1 MSPDRSES
9 ALCVD
14 VLGPLVLR
22 VHGQE
27 VIVPGARRRALLALL
42 ALAGGRVVGTE
53 RLVAALWP
61 DDAPDNAAQALYN
74 HVSRLRKHLG
84 PLADRIQ
91 RRGGGY
97 RLDLR
102 PDEVDAEVARRLADL
117 AGRPETSAA
126 AAVAAARSALQ
137 LWRGPAL
144 EEFRGWPVHEPSAV
158 ALDELRL
165 RLVDG
170 LIEGR
175 LALREQG
182 VAVDAATAVAEEPL
196 RERTVLLLVRALA
209 HEGRAAEAMEVAQG
223 YRRRLAEETGLDP
236 GPGLADLEQQVAL
249 GGLTAPAA
257 APAGSAPGL
266 VARPDGPFVGRQH
279 DREEVRR
286 LLGRNA
292 TVTLTGPGGVGKTRL
307 ALEVAADISADHEEG
322 IGDVVVVDLAAVD
335 RADRVCQAVA
345 STLGLRTPGDVRPAE
360 VAAALAARRL
370 LLVLDNCEHV
380 PDACRE
386 LVVTVR
392 RNAGGVRVL
401 ATSRTVLHVPGE
413 HVVRLQP
420 LPVPRDTADLD
431 ALRRQP
437 GVRAFLEH
445 ARRRRPD
452 FDLTE
457 ADVEDV
463 VEVLRRLD
471 GLPLGI
477 ELAARQAAL
486 MPLAAVRERLD
497 RALDLAIGQN
507 APDDERQRT
516 LRATIG
522 SSYRLLRA
530 GEQWLLRALAPFP
543 GGVDLATVEALA
555 ADGDS
560 TDDPLDVLHRLVD
573 ASLVVAD
580 AGAGRYRLLF
590 TVRAFLIDELG
601 LRGESEEADQRFLDR
616 CLTLAEELGR
626 AVVGPEEA
634 RADRQLRA
642 ELDNL
647 RAARDSAQ
655 AHERVDVRTGITI
668 HLGEAATWRD
678 LRELWAWALELAA
691 DPALADHPDRA
702 AVLGCAAEGARLLGD
717 LDRAALLAAEAFD
730 VAGPDAPSEQVHRAW
745 VAHGSVAH
753 MRGDFA
759 LARDA
764 WIRSGEGRPV
774 PSGGWLA
781 SAALAAAYGGDR
793 GEARELLDKA
803 HSAIDASGCASH
815 AAFASY
821 VEAELLTIDHAEESV
836 PFYMDAIEQARG
848 CGVAFVAGVAGVSLA
863 SARTRTGDV
872 VGAAEVFGPLLDT
885 WRRSGHTTQLWT
897 TARNAASLLAKAGRW
912 RTAALL
918 LISADRQPGAA
929 AVSPAIARHSARVYV
944 PLEDIVPAD
953 QPLAALHAEADALGG
968 EGVLDLA
975 RAELADLSGR

>member
-1 MSPDRSES
+1 MSPERSEA

-42 ALAGGRVVGTE
+42 ALAGGQVVGTE
-53 RLVAALWP
+53 RLVEGLWP

-74 HVSRLRKHLG
+74 HVSRLRRHLG

-144 EEFRGWPVHEPSAV
+144 DEFRGWPVHEPPAV

-175 LALREQG
+175 LALHEQG

-209 HEGRAAEAMEVAQG
+209 HEGRAAEAMEAAQG
-223 YRRRLAEETGLDP
+223 YRLRLAEETGLDP

-249 GGLTAPAA
+249 GGLTAPAP
-257 APAGSAPGL
+257 APAGSGPAL

-286 LLGRNA
+286 LLGGNA

-335 RADRVCQAVA
+335 RSDRVCQAVA
-345 STLGLRTPGDVRPAE
+345 STLGLRTSGEVRPAE

-380 PDACRE
+380 PDACRD

-392 RNAGGVRVL
+392 RHAPGVQVL
-401 ATSRTVLHVPGE
+401 ATSRAVLHVPGE
-413 HVVRLQP
+413 YVVRLQP
-420 LPVPRDTADLD
+420 LPVPRDTADMD

-445 ARRRRPD
+445 ARRRRPE

-457 ADVEDV
+457 ADAEDV
-463 VEVLRRLD
+463 VDVLRRLD

-477 ELAARQAAL
+477 ELAARQVAL
-486 MPLAAVRERLD
+486 MPLASVRERLD
-497 RALDLAIGQN
+497 RALDLAIGPG
-507 APDDERQRT
+507 AADDDRQRT

-522 SSYRLLRA
+522 SSYRLLSDHERWVLGA
-530 GEQWLLRALAPFP
+530 MAPFP
-543 GGVDLATVEALA
+543 GGVDLATVESLVGDHP
-555 ADGDS
+555 ADA
-560 TDDPLDVLHRLVD
+560 DPLDVLHRLAD

-580 AGAGRYRLLF
+580 PAAGRYRLLF
-590 TVRAFLIDELG
+590 TVRAFLLDEL
-601 LRGESEEADQRFLDR
+601 RRSGETEAAELRFLNR
-616 CLTLAEELGR
+616 CLAMAVEVGR
-626 AVVGPEEA
+626 AVVGPQEHV
-634 RADRQLRA
+634 ADRRLRA
-642 ELDNL
+642 ELDNW
-647 RAARDSAQ
+647 RAARDLAVV
-655 AHERVDVRTGITI
+655 HGRDDVRVAITVE
-668 HLGEAATWRD
+668 LSEAATWRD
-678 LRELWAWALELAA
+678 LRELWDWALELAA
-691 DPALADHPDRA
+691 DPSLGDHPERVA
-702 AVLGCAAEGARLLGD
+702 LLGCAAEGARLLGE
-717 LDRAALLAAEAFD
+717 LDRAEGLAQEA
-730 VAGPDAPSEQVHRAW
+730 VSLAGPDPDPALVHRAW
-745 VAHGSVAH
+745 VARGSVAH

-759 LARDA
+759 AAREDWLA
-764 WIRSGEGRPV
+764 SGAGRPV
-774 PSGGWLA
+774 SSGAWLA

-793 GEARELLDKA
+793 GEARRLLDEAHRANRDSGCISHTAFAAYVEGELL
-803 HSAIDASGCASH
+803 
-815 AAFASY
+815 
-821 VEAELLTIDHAEESV
+821 VTERVEESI
-836 PFYMDAIEQARG
+836 PCYLEAIEEARR
-848 CGVAFVAGVAGVSLA
+848 CGVAFVEGVAGVSLA

-872 VGAAEVFGPLLDT
+872 AGAAADFGGLLDT
-885 WRRSGHTTQLWT
+885 WRRTGHRTQLWT
-897 TARNAASLLAKAGRW
+897 TARNSAALLAAAGRW
-912 RTAALL
+912 RVAALL
-918 LISADRQPGAA
+918 LICSDQQPGAA
-929 AVSPAIARHSARVYV
+929 AVSPAIARHSGRAYV
-944 PLEDIVPAD
+944 PLEDVASAE
-953 QPLAALHAEADALGG
+953 QLAELRAEAHRPSA
-968 EGVLDLA
+968 EEVLDLA
-975 RAELADLSGR
+975 REELADLSGR